1 MITTLKTIL
10 NSDGT
15 KHRTGSAREISVIVK
30 GNPVKQVKV
39 GVADIKSNYNV
50 ENGFVRRYNSFE
62 YGTTDLVNTY
72 ASVEKNSYIH
82 SQNINENFD
91 ANNIISTRLNRDGY
105 HESLNSRLYTIY
117 YTSASYPNTGDW
129 PSPVFLKTA
138 QTTKNGN
145 QLVIGTKGSII
156 KFYDNSTYSGDP
168 IYQATVD
175 GNITAVYNLQPKIT
189 YYYKVLDSS
198 DNILF
203 SGSFT
208 TDGNT
213 RFTRLAQ
220 VHNVRDCGGWKTI
233 DGSKRFKYGLIFRGG
248 QFNSGF
254 YNNPTSQSLTKV
266 ANELKQLDITQTIN
280 FRGDDY
286 ETNVSNAFGNDITM
300 TKIGSNNNFD
310 FANLYNNTTV
320 INHFLNSLRI
330 VVNTLQQN
338 KSVYVHCQQG
348 RDRTG
353 GFISVLEALCDISEN
368 GIVKDYELTSS
379 ATQVTTRSTF
389 QEMWTGFK
397 NGYSNSTYPTIQSKI
412 QKWFIDKY
420 NALTANTYRIKDS
433 NGNYITDGQT
443 ALNTVKELMLE
454 DIPVKDRT
462 IGVIGDSYSAY
473 QTWKPV
479 LSETYRYTGEFPCT
493 DETESR
499 DDVKSPTQMWWYK
512 VASNLGMV
520 PETQLS
526 LAAWSGTCVS
536 DLQYL
541 SKLRDESLPIVER
554 SMSSTTFLQDARP
567 ASSPQRI
574 KHLSNKFGGLAPDII
589 ICEIGMNDARK
600 IGSSYGNIQ
609 VTTQYISNYYKQMLD
624 NIISQ
629 YPKAKI
635 FCLTPVNLSTAYVS
649 YFNQWKPVLTTL
661 IEQYPQV
668 TLIDIS
674 DAFTES
680 GTIKTGKYTIHDDT
694 HPNAAGNTRIAN
706 IVSAAISDYYQN
718 SQPDPQPQEDEVYIT
733 QINDDSF
740 TGTPAI
746 NGGVF
751 TWPLNVT
758 LSDGTVTTYA
768 NYRAN
773 HSNYGDAFSEITGDN
788 AKAPNEGYIDS
799 NGNLTY
805 DLSKDNYVLD
815 STYLGT
821 VTLPCLTNS
830 SNTVTKQFSKI
841 QKCVIANNSTPFDS
855 YISNDYTF
863 TSVSSYELSYHASS
877 GSDPDV
883 GTFEISNWPQSE
895 KDDYS
900 SYHCTKEIPKNCII
914 RITNSYSG
922 PVLNNIIVLNTDVKL
937 DLKTWGTANG
947 IFTDTSSNGTYKAN
961 VYSRSSYSDTGNN
974 CKCIR
979 ILRNQ
984 KAYIRNT
991 TTRTYSYLVVFGR
1004 DDQNCLIEI
1013 GEPKASN

>member
-39 GVADIKSNYNV
+39 GVAEVKSNYNV

-62 YGTTDLVNTY
+62 YNTTDLINTY

-91 ANNIISTRLNRDGY
+91 INNIVSTRLNRDGY

-117 YTSASYPNTGDW
+117 YTSASYPSAGDW
-129 PSPVFLKTA
+129 PSPVLLKTA

-168 IYQATVD
+168 IYQKEVD
-175 GNITAVYNLQPKIT
+175 GNITSIYNLQPKTT
-189 YYYKVLDSS
+189 YYYRVLDSS
-198 DNILF
+198 NNILF

-208 TDGNT
+208 TEGNT

-233 DGSKRFKYGLIFRGG
+233 DGSKRFKYGLVFRGG

-254 YNNPTSQSLTKV
+254 YNNPTLQSLTKV
-266 ANELKQLDITQTIN
+266 ANELKQLGIEQTIN

-310 FANLYNNTTV
+310 FTNLYSNTTV

-330 VVNTLQQN
+330 VVDTLQQN
-338 KSVYVHCQQG
+338 KSVYAHCQQG

-353 GFISVLEALCDISEN
+353 GFISVLEALCDISED
-368 GIVKDYELTSS
+368 GIIKDYELTSS

-389 QEMWTGFK
+389 QEMWVGFK
-397 NGYSNSTYPTIQSKI
+397 NGYSNSTYPTIQSKV

-420 NALTANTYRIKDS
+420 NALTANTYRMKDS

-443 ALNTVKELMLE
+443 ALNTVKGLVLE
-454 DIPVKDRT
+454 DIPLKDMT

-541 SKLRDESLPIVER
+541 SKLRDESLPIEER
-554 SMSSTTFLQDARP
+554 SMSSTTFIQDARP

-600 IGSSYGNIQ
+600 IGSSYGSIQ
-609 VTTQYISNYYKQMLD
+609 VTAQYISNYYKQMLD
-624 NIISQ
+624 NIISL

-635 FCLTPVNLSTAYVS
+635 FCMTPVNVSSAYVTN
-649 YFNQWKPVLTTL
+649 FTTWKSTL
-661 IEQYPQV
+661 NTLLNSYPQI
-668 TLIDIS
+668 TLIDVS
-674 DAFTES
+674 DAYVES
-680 GTIKTGKYTIHDDT
+680 GSIKTGKYTIHDDT
-694 HPNAAGNTRIAN
+694 HPNAAGNTKIAN
-706 IVSAAISDYYQN
+706 IVSAAISEYYTN
-718 SQPDPQPQEDEVYIT
+718 LQPESQEDDVYIT

-740 TGTPAI
+740 TGSPTI
-746 NGGVF
+746 NGDIF
-751 TWPLNVT
+751 TWPLKVT

-768 NYRAN
+768 DYRNN
-773 HSNYGDAFSEITGDN
+773 HSNYGDVTNVSDN
-788 AKAPNEGYIDS
+788 PDASNEGYIDV

-805 DLSKDNYVLD
+805 DLSRTNYVLD
-815 STYLGT
+815 TTYLGT
-821 VTLPCLTNS
+821 ITLPCLTDS
-830 SNTVTKQFSKI
+830 SKNVTKAFDLISKRD
-841 QKCVIANNSTPFDS
+841 STFQSYLDS
-855 YISNDYTF
+855 KYNYT
-863 TSVSSYELSYHASS
+863 TVSGWNLSYHFSTECSQRRGVVRITYYPTAEKEGYSL
-877 GSDPDV
+877 SDLQTAV
-883 GTFEISNWPQSE
+883 EISTDCLIKITHSTNASE
-895 KDDYS
+895 SINFVGVVNTDTALTVNTYHDYGYVLNS
-900 SYHCTKEIPKNCII
+900 DNGKVQAYT
-914 RITNSYSG
+914 RGVSYSQQHNAKI
-922 PVLNNIIVLNTDVKL
+922 LE
-937 DLKTWGTANG
+937 
-947 IFTDTSSNGTYKAN
+947 TSKGQ
-961 VYSRSSYSDTGNN
+961 
-974 CKCIR
+974 I
-979 ILRNQ
+979 
-984 KAYIRNT
+984 AYIRNT
-991 TTRTYSYLVVFGR
+991 TNKAHSYLILFGR
-1004 DDQNCLIEI
+1004 ITNYTIQI
-1013 GEPKASN
+1013 GTPKTSS

>member
-1 MITTLKTIL
+1 MITTLKTIP

-39 GVADIKSNYNV
+39 GVAEVKSNYNV

-91 ANNIISTRLNRDGY
+91 ANNIVSTRLNRDGY
-105 HESLNSRLYTIY
+105 HEQVNSRLYTIY
-117 YTSASYPNTGDW
+117 YTSASYPSAGDW

-175 GNITAVYNLQPKIT
+175 GNVTAVYNLQPKTT
-189 YYYKVLDSS
+189 YYYRVLDSS
-198 DNILF
+198 DNVLF

-208 TDGNT
+208 TDGNI

-233 DGSKRFKYGLIFRGG
+233 DGSKRFKYGLVFRGG

-266 ANELKQLDITQTIN
+266 ANELKQLGITQTIN
-280 FRGDDY
+280 FRGDNY

-310 FANLYNNTTV
+310 FTNLYSNTTV

-330 VVNTLQQN
+330 VVDTLQQN
-338 KSVYVHCQQG
+338 KSVYAHCQQG

-353 GFISVLEALCDISEN
+353 GFISVLEALCDISED
-368 GIVKDYELTSS
+368 GIIKDYELTSS
-379 ATQVTTRSTF
+379 ATQVTTRGTF
-389 QEMWTGFK
+389 QEMWAGFK
-397 NGYSNSTYPTIQSKI
+397 NGYSDSTYPTIQSKV

-443 ALNTVKELMLE
+443 ALNTAKGLILE
-454 DIPVKDRT
+454 DIPLKDMT

-512 VASNLGMV
+512 VASSLGMV

-554 SMSSTTFLQDARP
+554 SMQSTTFLQDARP

-600 IGSSYGNIQ
+600 IGSSYGSIQ
-609 VTTQYISNYYKQMLD
+609 VTAQYISNYYKQMLD
-624 NIISQ
+624 NIINL

-635 FCLTPVNLSTAYVS
+635 FCMTPVNVSSAYVTN
-649 YFNQWKPVLTTL
+649 FTTWKSTL
-661 IEQYPQV
+661 NTLLNSYPQV
-668 TLIDIS
+668 TLIDVS
-674 DAFTES
+674 DAYVES
-680 GTIKTGKYTIHDDT
+680 GSIKTGKYTIHDDT
-694 HPNAAGNTRIAN
+694 HPNAAGNTKIAN
-706 IVSAAISDYYQN
+706 IVSAAISEYYAN
-718 SQPDPQPQEDEVYIT
+718 PQPEPQEDEVYIT
-733 QINDDSF
+733 QINNDSF
-740 TGTPAI
+740 TGNPTI
-746 NGGVF
+746 NGDIF
-751 TWPLNVT
+751 TWPLKVT

-768 NYRAN
+768 NYRSN
-773 HSNYGDAFSEITGDN
+773 HSNYGDATSLITGDYAN
-788 AKAPNEGYIDS
+788 APNEGYIDS

-805 DLSKDNYVLD
+805 DLSKGNYVLD

-821 VTLPCLTNS
+821 VTLPCLTNN
-830 SNTVTKQFSKI
+830 SNTVTKEFSKI
-841 QKCVIANNSTPFDS
+841 QKCASSSTPFDS
-855 YISNDYTF
+855 YISSKYDF
-863 TSVSSYELSYHASS
+863 TTVTGWNLSYHMSS
-877 GSDPDV
+877 SSNPDKGNILV
-883 GTFEISNWPQSE
+883 STWPQTQQE
-895 KDDYS
+895 DINAAY
-900 SYHCTKEIPKNCII
+900 CTIAVPTDCII
-914 RITNSYSG
+914 RVNHLTSAEAPGNHIGVVNTNTQLTRTGVQSDA
-922 PVLNNIIVLNTDVKL
+922 NIFTNDNTD
-937 DLKTWGTANG
+937 A
-947 IFTDTSSNGTYKAN
+947 
-961 VYSRSSYSDTGNN
+961 YSRVKSYTKSNN
-974 CKCIR
+974 FKSITVAR
-979 ILRNQ
+979 GQ
-984 KAYIRNT
+984 KAYLRNT
-991 TTRTYSYLVVFGR
+991 TTKTYSYLITFAR
-1004 DDQNCLIEI
+1004 DSNCIIEV
-1013 GEPKASN
+1013 GTLKTSS